1 MKIFLNTSNIN
12 NPAIEITQTYKVGVE
27 VIEDPSKEPNKITY
41 TTYKVKATSEY
52 EASKKASYLCGKEF
66 MQNPYSIELPYIINE

>member
-12 NPAIEITQTYKVGVE
+12 NPTIEITQTYEVGIE

-41 TTYKVKATSEY
+41 TTYKVKATSKY
-52 EASKKASYLCGKEF
+52 DASCKASDLCGEEF
-66 MQNPYSIELPYIINE
+66 MQNPYSIELPHIIN